1 MEKEIITI
9 KINDV
14 THEGKG
20 VGKYQGIAVFVPFAL
35 PGEEVKAEVVQKK
48 KSFWEAKIIEIV
60 APSPERQSPPCPYF
74 GQCGGCQLQHAKKDE
89 QNKIKTTMLQSAMTR
104 IGKVPEESFL
114 PFISAPKEFG
124 YRNKVTY
131 HLEWRG
137 AELVLGYFGYNSNN
151 LIAIDRCLLVP
162 KIFDEISQAFVKA
175 QSKQEKRANFSAL
188 SLRQVSSGD
197 IMLLITGSRA
207 DTAAAKK
214 ISEALAADFP
224 EIVSFYYIA
233 EHKGNAS
240 YYHIAGAVQLTEII
254 GGLEFQL
261 DAQAF
266 TQVNY
271 QQMQTLYQLALEE
284 AQISKEDFVLDLYCG
299 MGSIT
304 LLAAQKAQLAL
315 GVDSV
320 QAAISAAKDN
330 AIKNNIHN
338 VSFHSGKVEAELDFL
353 QKHVPKNSIVILD
366 PPRNGCEPRALEAIM
381 ALAPKRIVYISC
393 SPSTLARDVKYF
405 QAQGMKVE
413 KVQGVDMFPN
423 TGHVECVI
431 LMQRSGVKG
440 EK

>member
-1 MEKEIITI
+1 MEREIITI

-35 PGEEVKAEVVQKK
+35 PGEEISVEVMSKK
-48 KSFWEAKIIEIV
+48 KSFWEAKIVTII
-60 APSPERQSPPCPYF
+60 APNPERQTPACPYF
-74 GQCGGCQLQHAKKDE
+74 GQCGGCQLQHATRPE
-89 QNKIKTTMLQSAMTR
+89 QNSIKTTILQSAMTR
-104 IGKVPEESFL
+104 IGNVPEESFL
-114 PFISAPKEFG
+114 PFISAPQEFG

-137 AELVLGYFGYNSNN
+137 AKLVIGYFGFNSNT
-151 LIAIDRCLLVP
+151 LISIDRCLLVP
-162 KIFDEISQAFVKA
+162 KIFDQISKAFLEIQG
-175 QSKQEKRANFSAL
+175 KQEKRASFSEL
-188 SLRQVSSGD
+188 TIRQVSNGQ

-207 DTAAAKK
+207 DTAGAKQ
-214 ISEALAADFP
+214 ITEALAKDYP
-224 EIVSFYYIA
+224 EIVSFYYVA
-233 EHKGNAS
+233 EHKGLES
-240 YYHIAGAVQLTEII
+240 YYHIGGAEHLTEII

-261 DAQAF
+261 DAPTF

-271 QQMQTLYQLALEE
+271 QQMQTLYQLALEQ
-284 AQISKEDFVLDLYCG
+284 AQIGKQDFVLDLYCG

-304 LLAAQKAQLAL
+304 LLAAQKAQIVL
-315 GVDSV
+315 GIDSV
-320 QAAISAAKDN
+320 KAAIGAAQDN

-338 VSFHSGKVEAELDFL
+338 VSFHSGRVEVELDFL
-353 QKHVPKNSIVILD
+353 QKHVPKNSIIILD

-423 TGHVECVI
+423 TGHVEAVT
-431 LMQRSGVKG
+431 LLTRSNATR
-440 EK
+440 